1 MQELKVEFDKVDSNG
16 LDKPRQTRF
25 LRSQQD
31 LKERI
36 QETTGPEAVPIDN
49 VSLESKVL
57 FFLFFEISS
66 SVFSARRS

>member
-36 QETTGPEAVPIDN
+36 PEATGATAVTIDN
-49 VSLESKVL
+49 TNFESTVS
-57 FFLFFEISS
+57 FLFFEILPP
-66 SVFSARRS
+66 VFSARRS